1 VAKILRLCLL
11 PWLAFLRLQLKKTS
25 REEQFH
31 NGCRGHSLPDP
42 KKEHPF
48 DNLGFEAVHFRA
60 DFRLEFYSILF
71 GHEPLGEVIL
81 LIAERNLQ
89 ALGDRPRLGRFDAR
103 SLQNSEYLCRAHQR
117 VKFPCSQAKSSDK
130 GGKTTEKGS
139 FRFFEHKITKGTK
152 ERPATAGRR
161 RKFEG

>member
-1 VAKILRLCLL
+1 VAKTLRLCLL

-48 DNLGFEAVHFRA
+48 DNFGFESVHFRA

-117 VKFPCSQAKSSDK
+117 VKFPCSQAKSS
-130 GGKTTEKGS
+130 GKRSKTSEKTS
-139 FRFFEHKITKGTK
+139 HRWEKD
-152 ERPATAGRR
+152 EV
-161 RKFEG
+161 

>member
-1 VAKILRLCLL
+1 MEDDEVPEKHFARARVPRLGLSS
-11 PWLAFLRLQLKKTS
+11 PFIFPHRWPVFLWAKKTS

-81 LIAERNLQ
+81 LIAERNL
-89 ALGDRPRLGRFDAR
+89 
-103 SLQNSEYLCRAHQR
+103 
-117 VKFPCSQAKSSDK
+117 
-130 GGKTTEKGS
+130 
-139 FRFFEHKITKGTK
+139 
-152 ERPATAGRR
+152 
-161 RKFEG
+161 